1 MRRHTYRKWLF
12 LIITAVL
19 ALSGTRT
26 GSAAACSVNPP
37 SHIPLS
43 AARLQRTLLMP
54 YRDVSTSEILG
65 RRDAE
70 TIIAGSIRYFLQ
82 HYLETIG
89 SRERANFRMDDTGM
103 LPEQTDL
110 SFSSL
115 YTASALRRWN
125 RQPHVR
131 SWIIRYIHD
140 QDGEKDGAFSS

>member
-26 GSAAACSVNPP
+26 GSAAACSVSPP
-37 SHIPLS
+37 SDIPLP

-70 TIIAGSIRYFLQ
+70 TLVAGSIR
-82 HYLETIG
+82 

-115 YTASALRRWN
+115 YTASALRKWN

>member
-26 GSAAACSVNPP
+26 GAAAACSVSPP
-37 SHIPLS
+37 SDIPLS

-70 TIIAGSIRYFLQ
+70 TIIAGSIR
-82 HYLETIG
+82 

>member
-1 MRRHTYRKWLF
+1 
-12 LIITAVL
+12 
-19 ALSGTRT
+19 
-26 GSAAACSVNPP
+26 
-37 SHIPLS
+37 
-43 AARLQRTLLMP
+43 MP

-70 TIIAGSIRYFLQ
+70 TIIAGSIR
-82 HYLETIG
+82 

>member
-26 GSAAACSVNPP
+26 GSAAACSVSPP
-37 SHIPLS
+37 SDIPLS
-43 AARLQRTLLMP
+43 AARLQRTLFMP

-70 TIIAGSIRYFLQ
+70 TLVAGSIR
-82 HYLETIG
+82 

>member
-70 TIIAGSIRYFLQ
+70 TIIVGSIR
-82 HYLETIG
+82 

>member
-70 TIIAGSIRYFLQ
+70 TIIAGSIR
-82 HYLETIG
+82 